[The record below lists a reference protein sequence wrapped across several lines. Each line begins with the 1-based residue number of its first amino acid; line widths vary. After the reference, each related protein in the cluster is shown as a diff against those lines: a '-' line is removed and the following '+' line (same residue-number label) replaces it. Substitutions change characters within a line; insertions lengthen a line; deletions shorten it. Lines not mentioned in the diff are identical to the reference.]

1 MNPTIRT
8 LLIVFLVLFAL
19 GALGGGHF
27 GLYPAA
33 YAGYGY
39 GGGGILL
46 LLLIL
51 LLCGVI

>member
-1 MNPTIRT
+1 MNAQVRT
-8 LLIVFLVLFAL
+8 LVIVLLILFAF
-19 GALGGGHF
+19 GMLGGGHF